1 MKPSAVSIRV
11 ASPHSHEPSHTVTVD
26 GGANDIYV
34 LLPWLLEDER
44 VRCMFRGGE
53 GNISRHF
60 ISVGVYVVTMVRRS
74 HQWEAGRQA
83 DA

>member
-1 MKPSAVSIRV
+1 MHTSAVTTRI
-11 ASPHSHEPSHTVTVD
+11 ASPRSREPSHTVTVD

-44 VRCMFRGGE
+44 VGCMFRGGE

-60 ISVGVYVVTMVRRS
+60 IRVTMVRRN
-74 HQWEAGRQA
+74 HQWKAGRQA